1 MYRMAKRRIVPS
13 TVAYYLAKGKT
24 QREAYH
30 LAGGADSDSL
40 ACTYANREDVKRWV
54 QYYTQPEAERLQAAV
69 QAAITYAHETVA
81 GADPTATHLD
91 RKGAGQLAA
100 QLHRTA
106 VGAHVSVDVT
116 HRIEF
121 RGILAPGVTQDA
133 IEARALASQGVLDV
147 TLPVALPPGDSH
159 LSTPTLV
166 VQTLH
171 EVPGPKSLVV
181 EGGDTPLPGGTPG
194 G

>member
-1 MYRMAKRRIVPS
+1 MAKRIVVPS
-13 TVAYYLAKGKT
+13 QVAYYLAQGKT
-24 QREAYH
+24 QADAYM
-30 LAGGADSDSL
+30 LAGGGTRDSSYVS
-40 ACTYANREDVKRWV
+40 TYCNRPDVLRWKA
-54 QYYTQPEAERLQAAV
+54 YYTMDEAERLKAAV
-69 QAAITYAHETVA
+69 QASIQYAHNVVS

-159 LSTPTLV
+159 IPLPTV
-166 VQTLH
+166 VGQTLH

>member
-1 MYRMAKRRIVPS
+1 MAKRRIVPMV
-13 TVAYYLAKGKT
+13 VAQYLAQGKT
-24 QREAYH
+24 QVEAYS
-30 LAGGADSDSL
+30 LAGGCTDDSRASSY
-40 ACTYANREDVKRWV
+40 CNRPDVARWV
-54 QYYTQPEAERLQAAV
+54 KYFTQSEAERLQLAVNAAV
-69 QAAITYAHETVA
+69 AYAHTTVS
-81 GADPTATHLD
+81 GCDPTATHLD

-159 LSTPTLV
+159 IPLPTV
-166 VQTLH
+166 VGQTLH